1 MNRKELLERILE
13 FRNDR
18 DWKQFH
24 DPKNLAGA
32 ISVESAELLELFQWI
47 KNEDS
52 EKYGLENIE
61 KVKKEVADVMIYLMY
76 FCNDLG
82 IDIDKAVE
90 EKIIENE
97 KKYPQEKSRGNAKK
111 YTELK

>member
-1 MNRKELLERILE
+1 MKRKELLEKILE

-32 ISVESAELLELFQWI
+32 ISIESAELLEIFQWI

-52 EKYGLENIE
+52 QKYGLENIE

-90 EKIIENE
+90 EKMIEND
-97 KKYPQEKSRGNAKK
+97 KKYPKEKSKGNAKK